1 MVAITTRAGKGSS
14 LTHAEMDANL
24 NNLNAAVEDRIEVP
38 IAYAPGTYTKGQSV
52 VYNSATHV
60 CKVTST
66 TAAPTD
72 TNAWQML
79 GGGGGGTA
87 EAISPFLLMGA

>member
-38 IAYAPGTYTKGQSV
+38 ITYAPGTYTNGQSV
-52 VYNSATHV
+52 VYNSAVYV
-60 CKVTST
+60 CKVAST
-66 TAAPTD
+66 TAEPAD

-79 GGGGGGTA
+79 GGGGGGKNA
-87 EAISPFLLMGA
+87 SLGLMLALG